1 MPVSQENFSS
11 RQLLPPIDELK
22 KRRIKLGL
30 SQRKFASY
38 LGVSQSTITK
48 IENKKLSPSYELVKK
63 AFDILDSFGSP
74 QIGLAGD
81 IAIKK
86 VVSVQDNDI
95 ISKAVQI
102 LQQHGFKQLPVR
114 DKENHWVGSISER
127 SISNRL
133 LKVANPKL
141 LMSREVAEVMDEA
154 FPMIA
159 EDTPISIAI
168 PLLQHFQAVL
178 TTKKGRVTGIV
189 TNADL
194 VRMISSDRPR

>member
-1 MPVSQENFSS
+1 
-11 RQLLPPIDELK
+11 LLPSIEELK

-38 LGVSQSTITK
+38 LSVSQSTITK
-48 IENKKLSPSYELVKK
+48 IENKKLNPSYELVKK

-86 VVSVQDNDI
+86 VVAIQDNDT

-114 DKENHWVGSISER
+114 DKDNHWVGSISER

-141 LMSREVAEVMDEA
+141 LMSREVSEVMDEA

-178 TTKKGRVTGIV
+178 TTKQGRVTGIV

-194 VRMISSDRPR
+194 VRMISSERAR

>member
-1 MPVSQENFSS
+1 M
-11 RQLLPPIDELK
+11 LPSIDELK

-38 LGVSQSTITK
+38 LGVSQSTVTK

-63 AFDILDSFGSP
+63 AYDILDSFGSP

-81 IAIKK
+81 ISIKK
-86 VVSVQDNDI
+86 VISVQDNDV
-95 ISKAVQI
+95 ISKAVQL

-127 SISNRL
+127 RISNRL
-133 LKVANPKL
+133 HKVSNPKL
-141 LMSREVAEVMDEA
+141 LLSREVAEVMDEA

-194 VRMISSDRPR
+194 VRMLSSDRVQ

>member
-1 MPVSQENFSS
+1 
-11 RQLLPPIDELK
+11 LLPPIEELK

-38 LGVSQSTITK
+38 LSVSQSTITK

-63 AFDILDSFGSP
+63 AYDILDSFGSP

-86 VVSVQDNDI
+86 VVSVQDNDL
-95 ISKAVQI
+95 ISKAVQL
-102 LQQHGFKQLPVR
+102 LQQHGFKQLPVK
-114 DKENHWVGSISER
+114 DKENHWVGSLSER

-133 LKVANPKL
+133 LKVTNPKL
-141 LMSREVAEVMDEA
+141 LLSREVAEVMDEA
-154 FPMIA
+154 FPTVA

-168 PLLQHFQAVL
+168 PLLQHFQAIL

-194 VRMISSDRPR
+194 VRMLSSDAVR

>member
-1 MPVSQENFSS
+1 
-11 RQLLPPIDELK
+11 LLPPIEELK
-22 KRRIKLGL
+22 RRRIKLGL

-48 IENKKLSPSYELVKK
+48 IENKKLSPSYDLVRK
-63 AFDILDSFGSP
+63 AHEILDSFGSP

-81 IAIKK
+81 IVVKK
-86 VVSVQDNDI
+86 LVSVQADDL

-114 DKENHWVGSISER
+114 DGQSHWVGSISER

-133 LKVANPKL
+133 LKVSNPKL
-141 LMSREVAEVMDEA
+141 LMSKEVSEVMDEA
-154 FPMIA
+154 FPMVA
-159 EDTPISIAI
+159 EDTPISVII
-168 PLLQHFQAVL
+168 PLLQHFQAIL
-178 TTKKGRVTGIV
+178 TTKKGQVTGIV

-194 VRMISSDRPR
+194 VKMLSAEKIS

>member
-1 MPVSQENFSS
+1 MTSYPKQYRCYSSTASS
-11 RQLLPPIDELK
+11 R
-22 KRRIKLGL
+22 
-30 SQRKFASY
+30 
-38 LGVSQSTITK
+38 
-48 IENKKLSPSYELVKK
+48 
-63 AFDILDSFGSP
+63 
-74 QIGLAGD
+74 
-81 IAIKK
+81 
-86 VVSVQDNDI
+86 
-95 ISKAVQI
+95 
-102 LQQHGFKQLPVR
+102 LPVR

-141 LMSREVAEVMDEA
+141 LMSREVSEVMEEA

-194 VRMISSDRPR
+194 VMMISSERAG

>member
-1 MPVSQENFSS
+1 M
-11 RQLLPPIDELK
+11 LPSIDELK
-22 KRRIKLGL
+22 KRRTKLGL

-63 AFDILDSFGSP
+63 AYDILDSFGSP

-81 IAIKK
+81 ISIKK
-86 VVSVQDNDI
+86 VVSVQDNDV

-102 LQQHGFKQLPVR
+102 LQQQGFKQLPVR
-114 DKENHWVGSISER
+114 DRENHWVGSISER

-133 LKVANPKL
+133 LKVSNPKL
-141 LMSREVAEVMDEA
+141 LLSREVSEVMDEA
-154 FPMIA
+154 FPTIA

-194 VRMISSDRPR
+194 VRMLSSDRIQ

>member
-1 MPVSQENFSS
+1 
-11 RQLLPPIDELK
+11 LLPSIDELK
-22 KRRIKLGL
+22 KRRTKLGL

-38 LGVSQSTITK
+38 LGVSQSTVTK
-48 IENKKLSPSYELVKK
+48 VENKKLSPSYELVKK
-63 AFDILDSFGSP
+63 AYEILDSFGSP

-81 IAIKK
+81 ISIKK
-86 VVSVQDNDI
+86 VISVQDNDV

-102 LQQHGFKQLPVR
+102 LQLHGFKQLPVR

-133 LKVANPKL
+133 LKVSNPKL
-141 LMSREVAEVMDEA
+141 LLSREVAEVMDEA

-194 VRMISSDRPR
+194 VRMLSSDRAQ

>member
-1 MPVSQENFSS
+1 M
-11 RQLLPPIDELK
+11 LPSIDELK

-63 AFDILDSFGSP
+63 AYDILDSFGSP

-81 IAIKK
+81 ISIKK
-86 VVSVQDNDI
+86 VISVQDNDV

-102 LQQHGFKQLPVR
+102 LQQQGFKQLPVR

-133 LKVANPKL
+133 LKVSNPKL
-141 LMSREVAEVMDEA
+141 LLSREVAEVMDEA
-154 FPMIA
+154 FPTIA

-194 VRMISSDRPR
+194 VRMLSSDRVQ

>member
-1 MPVSQENFSS
+1 
-11 RQLLPPIDELK
+11 LLPPIEELK

-63 AFDILDSFGSP
+63 AYDILDSFGSP

-86 VVSVQDNDI
+86 VVNVQDNDL

-102 LQQHGFKQLPVR
+102 LQQHGFKQLPVK

-133 LKVANPKL
+133 LKVTNPKL
-141 LMSREVAEVMDEA
+141 LLSREVAEVMDEA
-154 FPMIA
+154 FPMVA

-168 PLLQHFQAVL
+168 PLLQHFQAIL

-194 VRMISSDRPR
+194 VRMLSSDTAR

>member
-1 MPVSQENFSS
+1 
-11 RQLLPPIDELK
+11 LLPSIEELK

-38 LGVSQSTITK
+38 LNVSQSTITK

-141 LMSREVAEVMDEA
+141 LMSREVSEVMDEA

-194 VRMISSDRPR
+194 VRMISSDRSR

>member
-1 MPVSQENFSS
+1 M
-11 RQLLPPIDELK
+11 LPSIEELK

-38 LGVSQSTITK
+38 LNVSQSTITK

-141 LMSREVAEVMDEA
+141 LMSREVSEVMDEA

-194 VRMISSDRPR
+194 VRMISSDRSR

>member
-1 MPVSQENFSS
+1 
-11 RQLLPPIDELK
+11 LLPPIEELK

-48 IENKKLSPSYELVKK
+48 IENKKLSPSYDLVKK
-63 AFDILDSFGSP
+63 AYDILDSFGSP

-86 VVSVQDNDI
+86 VVSVQDNDL
-95 ISKAVQI
+95 ISKAVQL
-102 LQQHGFKQLPVR
+102 LQQHGFKQLPVK
-114 DKENHWVGSISER
+114 DKENHWVGSLSER

-133 LKVANPKL
+133 LKVTNPKL
-141 LMSREVAEVMDEA
+141 LLSREVAEVMDEA
-154 FPMIA
+154 FPTVA

-168 PLLQHFQAVL
+168 PLLQHFQAIL

-194 VRMISSDRPR
+194 VRMLSSDTVR

>member
-1 MPVSQENFSS
+1 
-11 RQLLPPIDELK
+11 LLPSIDELK

-48 IENKKLSPSYELVKK
+48 IENRKLSPSYELVKK

-86 VVSVQDNDI
+86 VVGVQDNDT

-114 DKENHWVGSISER
+114 DKENHWVGGISER

-194 VRMISSDRPR
+194 VRMISSDKPR

>member
-1 MPVSQENFSS
+1 M
-11 RQLLPPIDELK
+11 LPSIDELK

-48 IENKKLSPSYELVKK
+48 IENRKLSPSYELVKK

-86 VVSVQDNDI
+86 VVGVQDNDT

-114 DKENHWVGSISER
+114 DKENHWVGGISER

-194 VRMISSDRPR
+194 VRMISSDKPR

>member
-1 MPVSQENFSS
+1 
-11 RQLLPPIDELK
+11 LLPSIEELK

-86 VVSVQDNDI
+86 VVSIQDNDV

-141 LMSREVAEVMDEA
+141 LMSREIAEVMDEA

-194 VRMISSDRPR
+194 VRMISSDRAR

>member
-1 MPVSQENFSS
+1 M
-11 RQLLPPIDELK
+11 LPPIEELK

-63 AFDILDSFGSP
+63 AYDILDSFGSP

-86 VVSVQDNDI
+86 VVAVQDNDL

-102 LQQHGFKQLPVR
+102 LQQHGFKQLPVK

-133 LKVANPKL
+133 LKVTNPKL
-141 LMSREVAEVMDEA
+141 LLSREVAEVMDEA
-154 FPMIA
+154 FPTVA

-168 PLLQHFQAVL
+168 PLLQHFQAIL

-194 VRMISSDRPR
+194 VRMLSSDTAR

>member
-1 MPVSQENFSS
+1 
-11 RQLLPPIDELK
+11 LLPSIEELK

-63 AFDILDSFGSP
+63 AYDILDSFGSP

-81 IAIKK
+81 ISIQK
-86 VVSVQDNDI
+86 VISVQDNDV

-133 LKVANPKL
+133 LKVTNPKL
-141 LMSREVAEVMDEA
+141 LLSKEVSEVMDEA

-194 VRMISSDRPR
+194 VRMLSSDRTQSPLNLLN

>member
-1 MPVSQENFSS
+1 M
-11 RQLLPPIDELK
+11 LPSIEELK
-22 KRRIKLGL
+22 KRRVKLGL

-38 LGVSQSTITK
+38 LNVSQSTITK
-48 IENKKLSPSYELVKK
+48 IENKKLNPSYELVKK

-86 VVSVQDNDI
+86 VVSVQDDDI
-95 ISKAVQI
+95 ISKAVQM

-141 LMSREVAEVMDEA
+141 LMSREVSEVMEEA

-194 VRMISSDRPR
+194 VMMISSERAG

>member
-1 MPVSQENFSS
+1 
-11 RQLLPPIDELK
+11 LLPSIEELK

-38 LGVSQSTITK
+38 LSVSQSTITK
-48 IENKKLSPSYELVKK
+48 IENKKLNPSYELVKK

-86 VVSVQDNDI
+86 VVSIQDNDV

-114 DKENHWVGSISER
+114 DENNHWVGSISER

-133 LKVANPKL
+133 LKVTNPKL
-141 LMSREVAEVMDEA
+141 LMSREVSEVMDEA

-194 VRMISSDRPR
+194 VRMISSERAR

>member
-1 MPVSQENFSS
+1 M
-11 RQLLPPIDELK
+11 LPSIEEVK

-38 LGVSQSTITK
+38 LNVSQSTITK
-48 IENKKLSPSYELVKK
+48 IENKKLNPSYELVKK

-81 IAIKK
+81 IAMKK
-86 VVSVQDNDI
+86 VVSVQDDDV

-114 DKENHWVGSISER
+114 DKDNHWVGSISER

-178 TTKKGRVTGIV
+178 TTKKGHVTGIV

-194 VRMISSDRPR
+194 VMMLSSERAR

>member
-1 MPVSQENFSS
+1 M
-11 RQLLPPIDELK
+11 LPSIEELK
-22 KRRIKLGL
+22 KRRVKLGL

-38 LGVSQSTITK
+38 LSISQSTITK
-48 IENKKLSPSYELVKK
+48 IENRKLSPSYELVKK

-74 QIGLAGD
+74 QIGLVGD

-86 VVSVQDNDI
+86 VVSVQDDDL
-95 ISKAVQI
+95 ISKAVQL
-102 LQQHGFKQLPVR
+102 LQEHGFKQLPVR
-114 DKENHWVGSISER
+114 DNENRWVGSISER

-141 LMSREVAEVMDEA
+141 LMSREVSEVMDEA

-178 TTKKGRVTGIV
+178 TTKKGHVTGIV

-194 VRMISSDRPR
+194 VRMISSERAR